1 MRRWVTKTK
10 TELNVSGSWLAPR
23 AIVDTATETGRRLGE
38 TPVSRV
44 WNALKEAERER
55 GHATQ
60 RNAIQ
65 SPDKP
70 CEKSSEQDSPERREG
85 QRPARRVPLLVYGWD
100 AEEQPFHEEAEAFEI
115 NENGSLLWLETR
127 VARDQR
133 LFSINMRNQAEQE
146 CRVVTVGKRVHG
158 KARVAIRFSRPAP
171 HFWREA

>member
-1 MRRWVTKTK
+1 M
-10 TELNVSGSWLAPR
+10 
-23 AIVDTATETGRRLGE
+23 
-38 TPVSRV
+38 SRV

-55 GHATQ
+55 AHVTQ

-70 CEKSSEQDSPERREG
+70 REKSSEKDSPERREG

-100 AEEQPFHEEAEAFEI
+100 AVEQPFHEEAEAFEI

-127 VARDQR
+127 VARGQR
-133 LFSINMRNQAEQE
+133 LFLISMRNQAEQE
-146 CRVVTVGKRVHG
+146 CRVITIGKRVDG
-158 KARVAIRFSRPAP
+158 KARVTIRFSRSAP